1 MVVFRF
7 IILEKNFNIF
17 VYYILMYFIER
28 WKKLVNIF
36 LFYFVCLIFIFYIV
50 FNKFFVDYLVFS
62 KLIELL
68 KIFNNIVLT
77 WR

>member
-1 MVVFRF
+1 
-7 IILEKNFNIF
+7 
-17 VYYILMYFIER
+17 MYFIER

-68 KIFNNIVLT
+68 KIFNNIVLI